1 MSTAGRPHTPI
12 WLRRGKVTLRARALT
27 QYKLRPPQTN
37 AQCAVNTKN
46 AAFRTGHNSPTFI
59 VITHMSMNTDVII
72 VGAGPAGLSLAI
84 SLAHAGLQ
92 ATVLELQSESQLSNP
107 APDGREIALTHPS
120 EQTLQR
126 LGSWGKL
133 HDHELGYIRDAIVHD
148 GPVGARSTLDIVS
161 EGSGADYLGRIVPNY
176 ALRRS
181 AWEVASSTEG
191 VTIITGARV
200 TQVTPHAEFA
210 EVHYTTEDNG
220 VRVDAT
226 PLRAPL
232 VVAADSRFSA
242 VRRML
247 GVGTQMT
254 DFGRSVIVCR
264 LSTTRS
270 HEDKAHECFG
280 YDRTLAILPVNS
292 DPETGELLCSAVVTT
307 DSADAQQLM
316 QLSPEDFAAHVQN
329 HFQSRLGDM
338 KLVGERHIYPLVAT
352 YAHRFS
358 GERFA
363 LLGDAAVGM
372 HPVTAHGYN
381 LGLAGVER
389 LTACIVAARSAGQDW
404 GKAAVLAP
412 YAQGHHRHAWPIFQ
426 GTNTVVKLFTDARPI
441 PRLVRQAIIGVSR
454 SLPPVKAAIVAQL
467 TGRSPL
473 SVIRGQLPRPPFF
486 PRNSR

>member
-1 MSTAGRPHTPI
+1 
-12 WLRRGKVTLRARALT
+12 
-27 QYKLRPPQTN
+27 
-37 AQCAVNTKN
+37 
-46 AAFRTGHNSPTFI
+46 
-59 VITHMSMNTDVII
+59 MSMNTDVLI

-92 ATVLELQSESQLSNP
+92 ATVLELQGEAQLASP

-120 EQTLQR
+120 VQTLQR
-126 LGSWGKL
+126 LGTWARL
-133 HDHELGYIRDAIVHD
+133 QDHEIGSIRDAIVHD
-148 GPVGARSTLDIVS
+148 GPVGARSTLDIVA
-161 EGSGADYLGRIVPNY
+161 EGSGADYLGRIVPNF
-176 ALRRS
+176 ALRRT

-200 TQVTPHAEFA
+200 TQVTTTDTHA
-210 EVHYTTEDNG
+210 EVHYTQDDNG
-220 VRVDAT
+220 VRVDAA
-226 PLRAPL
+226 PLKAPL
-232 VVAADSRFSA
+232 VVAADSRFSG

-264 LSTTRS
+264 LSTTVS
-270 HEDKAHECFG
+270 HDDKAHECFG
-280 YDRTLAILPVNS
+280 YDRTLAILPVQP
-292 DPETGELLCSAVVTT
+292 DPATGELLCSAVVTT

-338 KLVGERHIYPLVAT
+338 QLVGERHIYPLVAT

-372 HPVTAHGYN
+372 HPVTAHGFN
-381 LGLAGVER
+381 LGLSGVER
-389 LTACIVAARSAGQDW
+389 LTACIVSAHGAGQDW

-426 GTNTVVKLFTDARPI
+426 GTNTVVKLFTDARPV
-441 PRLVRQAIIGVSR
+441 PRLVRTAIIEASR
-454 SLPPVKAAIVAQL
+454 RIPPIKAAIVAQL
-467 TGRSPL
+467 TGRNPWTL
-473 SVIRGQLPRPPFF
+473 IGKQLPRPPFF

>member
-1 MSTAGRPHTPI
+1 
-12 WLRRGKVTLRARALT
+12 
-27 QYKLRPPQTN
+27 
-37 AQCAVNTKN
+37 
-46 AAFRTGHNSPTFI
+46 
-59 VITHMSMNTDVII
+59 MNTDVLI

-92 ATVLELQSESQLSNP
+92 ATVLELQGEAQLASP

-120 EQTLQR
+120 VQTLQR
-126 LGSWGKL
+126 LGTWARL
-133 HDHELGYIRDAIVHD
+133 QDHEIGSIRDAIVHD
-148 GPVGARSTLDIVS
+148 GPVGARSTLDIVA
-161 EGSGADYLGRIVPNY
+161 EGSGADYLGRIVPNF
-176 ALRRS
+176 ALRRT

-191 VTIITGARV
+191 VTIITGTRV
-200 TQVTPHAEFA
+200 TQVTTTDTHA
-210 EVHYTTEDNG
+210 EVHYTQDDNG
-220 VRVDAT
+220 VRVDAA
-226 PLRAPL
+226 PLKAPL
-232 VVAADSRFSA
+232 VVAADSRFSG

-264 LSTTRS
+264 LSTTVS
-270 HEDKAHECFG
+270 HDDKAHECFG
-280 YDRTLAILPVNS
+280 YDRTLAILPVQP
-292 DPETGELLCSAVVTT
+292 DPATGELLCSAVVTT

-338 KLVGERHIYPLVAT
+338 QLVGERHIYPLVAT

-372 HPVTAHGYN
+372 HPVTAHGFN
-381 LGLAGVER
+381 LGLSGVER
-389 LTACIVAARSAGQDW
+389 LTACIVSAHGAGQDW

-426 GTNTVVKLFTDARPI
+426 GTNTVVKLFTDARPV
-441 PRLVRQAIIGVSR
+441 PRLVRTAIIEASR
-454 SLPPVKAAIVAQL
+454 RIPPIKAAIVAQL
-467 TGRSPL
+467 TGRNPWTL
-473 SVIRGQLPRPPFF
+473 IGKQLPRPPFF

>member
-1 MSTAGRPHTPI
+1 
-12 WLRRGKVTLRARALT
+12 
-27 QYKLRPPQTN
+27 
-37 AQCAVNTKN
+37 
-46 AAFRTGHNSPTFI
+46 
-59 VITHMSMNTDVII
+59 MNTDVLI

-92 ATVLELQSESQLSNP
+92 ATVLELQGEAQLASP

-120 EQTLQR
+120 VQTLQR
-126 LGSWGKL
+126 LGTWARL
-133 HDHELGYIRDAIVHD
+133 QDHEIGSIRDAIVHD
-148 GPVGARSTLDIVS
+148 GPVGARSTLDIVA
-161 EGSGADYLGRIVPNY
+161 EGSGADYLGRIVPNF
-176 ALRRS
+176 ALRRT
-181 AWEVASSTEG
+181 AWEVASNTEG
-191 VTIITGARV
+191 VTIITGTRV
-200 TQVTPHAEFA
+200 TQVTTTDTHA
-210 EVHYTTEDNG
+210 EVHYTQDDNG
-220 VRVDAT
+220 VRVDAA
-226 PLRAPL
+226 PLKAPL
-232 VVAADSRFSA
+232 VVAADSRFSG

-264 LSTTRS
+264 LSTTVS
-270 HEDKAHECFG
+270 HDDKAHECFG
-280 YDRTLAILPVNS
+280 YDRTLAILPVQP
-292 DPETGELLCSAVVTT
+292 DPATGELLCSAVVTT

-338 KLVGERHIYPLVAT
+338 QLVGERHIYPLVAT

-372 HPVTAHGYN
+372 HPVTAHGFN
-381 LGLAGVER
+381 LGLSGVER
-389 LTACIVAARSAGQDW
+389 LTACIVSAHGAGQDW

-426 GTNTVVKLFTDARPI
+426 GTNTVVKLFTDARPV
-441 PRLVRQAIIGVSR
+441 PRLVRTAIIEASR
-454 SLPPVKAAIVAQL
+454 RIPPIKAAIVAQL
-467 TGRSPL
+467 TGRNPWTL
-473 SVIRGQLPRPPFF
+473 IGKQLPRPPFF

>member
-1 MSTAGRPHTPI
+1 
-12 WLRRGKVTLRARALT
+12 
-27 QYKLRPPQTN
+27 
-37 AQCAVNTKN
+37 
-46 AAFRTGHNSPTFI
+46 
-59 VITHMSMNTDVII
+59 MSMNTDVLI

-92 ATVLELQSESQLSNP
+92 ATVLELQDEAQLAAP

-120 EQTLQR
+120 VQTLQR
-126 LGSWGKL
+126 LGTWARL
-133 HDHELGYIRDAIVHD
+133 HDHEICSIRDAIVHD
-148 GPVGARSTLDIVS
+148 GPVGQRSTLDIVA
-161 EGSGADYLGRIVPNY
+161 EGSGSDYLGRIVPNH
-176 ALRRS
+176 ALRRT
-181 AWEVASSTEG
+181 AWEVAHSTEG

-200 TQVTPHAEFA
+200 TQVTTNASQA
-210 EVHYTTEDNG
+210 EVHYTLDDNG
-220 VRVDAT
+220 VRVDAP
-226 PLRAPL
+226 PLTAPL
-232 VVAADSRFSA
+232 VVAADSRFSS

-264 LSTTRS
+264 LSHTIS

-280 YDRTLAILPVNS
+280 YDRTLAILPVQP

-316 QLSPEDFAAHVQN
+316 QLSPQDFAAHVQN

-338 KLVGERHIYPLVAT
+338 QLVGDRHIYPLVAT

-372 HPVTAHGYN
+372 HPVTAHGFN
-381 LGLAGVER
+381 LGLSGVER
-389 LTACIVAARSAGQDW
+389 LTACIVAARAAGDDW
-404 GKAAVLAP
+404 GKASVLAP

-441 PRLVRQAIIGVSR
+441 PRLVRQGIIEVSR
-454 SLPPVKAAIVAQL
+454 RAPPVKAAIVAQL
-467 TGRSPL
+467 TGRSAWSLL
-473 SVIRGQLPRPPFF
+473 SNQLPRLPFF
-486 PRNSR
+486 SRNSR

>member
-1 MSTAGRPHTPI
+1 
-12 WLRRGKVTLRARALT
+12 
-27 QYKLRPPQTN
+27 
-37 AQCAVNTKN
+37 
-46 AAFRTGHNSPTFI
+46 
-59 VITHMSMNTDVII
+59 MSMNTDVLI

-92 ATVLELQSESQLSNP
+92 ATVLELQGEAQLASP

-120 EQTLQR
+120 VQTLQR
-126 LGSWGKL
+126 LGTWARL
-133 HDHELGYIRDAIVHD
+133 QDHEIGSIRDAIVHD
-148 GPVGARSTLDIVS
+148 GPVGARSTLDIVA
-161 EGSGADYLGRIVPNY
+161 EGSGADYLGRIVPNF
-176 ALRRS
+176 ALRRT

-191 VTIITGARV
+191 VTIITGTRV
-200 TQVTPHAEFA
+200 TQVTTTDTHA
-210 EVHYTTEDNG
+210 EVHYTQDDNG
-220 VRVDAT
+220 VRVDAA
-226 PLRAPL
+226 PLKAPL
-232 VVAADSRFSA
+232 VVAADSRFSG

-264 LSTTRS
+264 LSTTVS
-270 HEDKAHECFG
+270 HDDKAHECFG
-280 YDRTLAILPVNS
+280 YDRTLAILPVQP
-292 DPETGELLCSAVVTT
+292 DPATGELLCSAVVTT

-338 KLVGERHIYPLVAT
+338 QLVGERHIYPLVAT

-372 HPVTAHGYN
+372 HPVTAHGFN
-381 LGLAGVER
+381 LGLSGVER
-389 LTACIVAARSAGQDW
+389 LTACIVSAHGAGQDW

-426 GTNTVVKLFTDARPI
+426 GTNTVVKLFTDARPV
-441 PRLVRQAIIGVSR
+441 PRLVRTAIIEASR
-454 SLPPVKAAIVAQL
+454 RIPPIKAAIVAQL
-467 TGRSPL
+467 TGRNPWTL
-473 SVIRGQLPRPPFF
+473 IGKQLPRPPFF

>member
-1 MSTAGRPHTPI
+1 
-12 WLRRGKVTLRARALT
+12 
-27 QYKLRPPQTN
+27 
-37 AQCAVNTKN
+37 
-46 AAFRTGHNSPTFI
+46 
-59 VITHMSMNTDVII
+59 MSMNTDVLI

-92 ATVLELQSESQLSNP
+92 ATVLELQNETQLARP

-120 EQTLQR
+120 VQTLQR
-126 LGSWGKL
+126 LGSWARL
-133 HDHELGYIRDAIVHD
+133 HDHEIGTIRDAIVHD
-148 GPVGARSTLDIVS
+148 GPVGQRSTLDIVAA
-161 EGSGADYLGRIVPNY
+161 GSGADYLGRIVPNH
-176 ALRRS
+176 ALRRT
-181 AWEVASSTEG
+181 AWEVASTTEG
-191 VTIITGARV
+191 VTLITGARV
-200 TQVTPHAEFA
+200 TQVSTYPTHA
-210 EVHYTTEDNG
+210 EVHYTTEDQG
-220 VRVDAT
+220 VRVDAA
-226 PLRAPL
+226 PLKAPL
-232 VVAADSRFSA
+232 VVAADSRFSS

-264 LSTTRS
+264 LTHTEP
-270 HEDKAHECFG
+270 HEEKAHECFG
-280 YDRTLAILPVNS
+280 YDRTLAILPLQP

-316 QLSPEDFAAHVQN
+316 QLSPEDFAAHVQQ
-329 HFQSRLGDM
+329 HFQDRLGDM
-338 KLVGERHIYPLVAT
+338 QLAGERHIYPLVAT

-372 HPVTAHGYN
+372 HPVTAHGFN
-381 LGLAGVER
+381 LGLSGMER
-389 LTACIVAARSAGQDW
+389 LTACIVSARTAGQDW

-426 GTNTVVKLFTDARPI
+426 GTNTVVKLFTDARPL

-454 SLPPVKAAIVAQL
+454 NLPPVKAAIVAQL
-467 TGRSPL
+467 TGRSPWT
-473 SVIRGQLPRPPFF
+473 VMGGQLPRPPFF